1 VPTSG
6 DKDDDN
12 NNDDDDDDDEHHLE
26 EDHVIDDV
34 DDTLAAGGP
43 HTICAAVFVVG
54 DSSVRDTQELPVC
67 APGRSR
73 VRHLYTSI
81 GHQVSLYMTVN
92 VEDDLQHHQ
101 AAVDDESHSPAAT
114 LMPTFAR
121 FMINYEGNRRCS

>member
-1 VPTSG
+1 VPTSSDQDG
-6 DKDDDN
+6 SN
-12 NNDDDDDDDEHHLE
+12 NDDDDEHHLE

-34 DDTLAAGGP
+34 DDALAAGGP
-43 HTICAAVFVVG
+43 HTVCSAMFVVG

-92 VEDDLQHHQ
+92 MEDELQHHQ
-101 AAVDDESHSPAAT
+101 ATADDESHSPAVAR
-114 LMPTFAR
+114 MPMYAR
-121 FMINYEGNRRCS
+121 FMINYEGN